1 MEINLIV
8 ANSQNGV
15 IGNNNSIPWENP
27 KDLKRFKTIT
37 DDSYV
42 IMGRKTFESIGKPLS
57 NRTNIVISKTVENI
71 PGARVFKNFEDVIVW
86 LANQELAFPKVELK
100 AFVIGGGEIYRK
112 FLKEGKVDTVY
123 QTVIKKDYPGDV
135 FFNFIPNGWEASF
148 KEVGKKEEFIIWKK
162 KKAEV

>member
-27 KDLKRFKTIT
+27 KDLKRFKEIT
-37 DDSYV
+37 EDSYV

-57 NRTNIVISKTVENI
+57 NRTNLVISKTVDKI
-71 PGARVFKNFEDVIVW
+71 PGAKVFKNFEDVIVW
-86 LANQELAFPKVELK
+86 LANQELAFPKLELK
-100 AFVIGGGEIYRK
+100 AFVIGGAEVYKR
-112 FLKEGKVDTVY
+112 FLKEGKIDTVY
-123 QTVIKKDYPGDV
+123 QTIVKKDYPGDT
-135 FFNFIPNGWEASF
+135 FFSFTPNGWEVKF